1 MSLEN
6 SNLPHP
12 QASGVVK
19 VIIVIV
25 KSLTDLPNG
34 NKRVV
39 VDIDNFNPIKNIKHV
54 YNGATKVGVHI
65 SQEGRAS
72 ALWMDDAMWR
82 IVRRK
87 DRTRRQGWKS
97 TPIKTLSLDIEQ
109 VVVDEAHMKSLS
121 KIIAKII

>member
-19 VIIVIV
+19 VIVVVV
-25 KSLTDLPNG
+25 KTLIDLPNG

-39 VDIDNFNPIKNIKHV
+39 VDIDNFNLIKNIKGV
-54 YNGATKVGVHI
+54 YNGATRVGVHI
-65 SQEGRAS
+65 SQQGRAS

-82 IVRRK
+82 VVRRK
-87 DRTRRQGWKS
+87 DKTRRQGWKS
-97 TPIKTLSLDIEQ
+97 TPIKTLSLDIET
-109 VVVDEAHMKSLS
+109 VAVDEAHMKSLS
-121 KIIAKII
+121 KIIAKVL